1 MRRTSLST
9 SLRRTEGW
17 AVNKASQIHLRGLWR
32 LWAWKRRASAMR
44 VDGGLAIAAPT
55 KSATWGTTAA
65 LDSARVLFS
74 GQRGEKIRE
83 ICEQVASDGPS
94 RLERSVRSSRL
105 CGHVV
110 GGPWATRRPRCRVA
124 LGGCPPRAPTDPGV
138 RNYRTRLVR
147 TRLCYAA
154 NRCTMR
160 GRGSGKRSSSAR
172 MRCQSTYPAL
182 ERRESHFCQMRR
194 VSR

>member
-110 GGPWATRRPRCRVA
+110 GGPWATRRPRFVEWTLFRLERLAPLRAMLRFWSDPHSA
-124 LGGCPPRAPTDPGV
+124 L
-138 RNYRTRLVR
+138 
-147 TRLCYAA
+147 
-154 NRCTMR
+154 
-160 GRGSGKRSSSAR
+160 RGS
-172 MRCQSTYPAL
+172 AL
-182 ERRESHFCQMRR
+182 LLRRR
-194 VSR
+194 